1 MNNST
6 LSKKVFH
13 TINKNY
19 LFENKPTIAVGVS
32 GGPDSIALVF
42 ILRKWIKNKK
52 GNLIALIVDHQLRK
66 NSYLEAKE
74 VRSFLNYNTYN
85 NDDDQYEGSLEIEED
100 LDEKFV
106 KNKSINQPNSILSDW
121 DDETYSAW

>member
-1 MNNST
+1 MNNSS

-19 LFENKPTIAVGVS
+19 LFENKPKVAVGVS

-42 ILRKWIKNKK
+42 ILREWIKNKK

-66 NSYLEAKE
+66 NS
-74 VRSFLNYNTYN
+74 LNL
-85 NDDDQYEGSLEIEED
+85 G
-100 LDEKFV
+100 EKI
-106 KNKSINQPNSILSDW
+106 KIAERRRKSMMIDISTIL
-121 DDETYSAW
+121 